1 MIYNPIVPIPKLA
14 LNLNII
20 LDVSKLNIRDI
31 DFIYTNLCN
40 SLIKDFENVYGFL
53 LVHDQLNRK
62 RTRENNR
69 NLFNSLFHNLKK
81 IKTPPII

>member
-1 MIYNPIVPIPKLA
+1 MIYNPIEPIPELA

-20 LDVSKLNIRDI
+20 LDVTKLNVRDI
-31 DFIYTNLCN
+31 DFIYSNLCN

-53 LVHDQLNRK
+53 LAHDKLNRK

-69 NLFNSLFHNLKK
+69 NLFNSLFYNIKK
-81 IKTPPII
+81 IRTPSVI